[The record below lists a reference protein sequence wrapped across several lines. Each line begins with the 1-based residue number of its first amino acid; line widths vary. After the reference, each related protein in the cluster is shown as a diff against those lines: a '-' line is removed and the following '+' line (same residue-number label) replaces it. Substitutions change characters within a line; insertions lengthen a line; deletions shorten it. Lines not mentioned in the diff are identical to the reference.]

1 MCVSRRPCAVA
12 QVEGAAECSGRPPR
26 KRRRAGGGHAGICA
40 EERRRKGHQEQR
52 VRRQDAQK
60 RKRTP
65 GALGQHAVPRREGG
79 GRGRKETLK

>member
-1 MCVSRRPCAVA
+1 MLGPSPSEAPSRA
-12 QVEGAAECSGRPPR
+12 
-26 KRRRAGGGHAGICA
+26 GGHAGICA